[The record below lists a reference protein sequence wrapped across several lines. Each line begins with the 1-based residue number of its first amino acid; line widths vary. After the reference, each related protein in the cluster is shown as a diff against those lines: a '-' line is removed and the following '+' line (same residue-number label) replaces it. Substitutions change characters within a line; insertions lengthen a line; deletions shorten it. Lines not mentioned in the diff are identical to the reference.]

1 MAEHATTRTKSRA
14 GEPVR
19 NIVQRLWQLWRLLAA
34 VVLGFRGEALALR
47 AGNITFITI
56 TSLVPMVA
64 VILSLLHALKANE
77 IDPLLLRL
85 FEDVLSP
92 GGRAQSEATIRKL
105 VAAASSRTA
114 GGLSFAVV
122 LVSAGLLLRHLDAS
136 LNDVWAVRR
145 KRPILVSIALYAGV
159 LLVGPMLIAL
169 ALVGTDGAKR
179 LILMADLPYS
189 TQAFVVGSALVA
201 ATVFTLL
208 YKFAPH
214 APVPWR
220 SAIIGGVVAGVAWEV
235 ARHTYSAVAGLFFS
249 ANPLYGSLGIA
260 PLFLMWIYVGWYII
274 LSGARLAYAVE
285 HADFHDEFREIF
297 SHPRSQELI
306 ATRIAELVTRAAL
319 AGEVGPTSKLLAAT
333 LKLPEQRIIE
343 VVLDLLHEGL
353 LVASKKGELSP
364 AKDPAELTLADISAA
379 VGGAAKL
386 LKREKSARVSP
397 FEDVS
402 SYFSAAD
409 ETTVEK
415 LREVSWLELARGA
428 RGQLQKR

>member
-1 MAEHATTRTKSRA
+1 MAEQATSRPKSRT
-14 GEPVR
+14 GERVGR
-19 NIVQRLWQLWRLLAA
+19 VAQRVLQLWRLIVA
-34 VVLGFRGEALALR
+34 VILGYRGEALALR
-47 AGNITFITI
+47 AGNLTFITI
-56 TSLVPMVA
+56 TSLVPFVA

-92 GGRAQSEATIRKL
+92 GGRAQSEATIRKF

-122 LVSAGLLLRHLDAS
+122 LLSAGLLLRHLDAS

-145 KRPILVSIALYAGV
+145 KRPILVSIGLYAGV
-159 LLVGPMLIAL
+159 LLVGPLLIAL
-169 ALVGTDGAKR
+169 ALVGSDGAKR
-179 LILMADLPYS
+179 LVMLANLPYS
-189 TQAFVVGSALVA
+189 AQAFVVASALA
-201 ATVFTLL
+201 AAVVFTLL

-214 APVPWR
+214 APVPVS
-220 SAIIGGVVAGVAWEV
+220 SAIVGGVVAGAAWEG
-235 ARHTYSAVAGLFFS
+235 ARHLYSAVAGFFFS
-249 ANPLYGSLGIA
+249 ANPLYGSLGVA

-285 HADFHDEFREIF
+285 HADFHDEFREIL

-319 AGEVGPTSKLLAAT
+319 AGESGPTSKLLAAT

-343 VVLDLLHEGL
+343 IILELLQEGL
-353 LVASKKGELSP
+353 LVAGKKGELSP
-364 AKDPAELTLADISAA
+364 AKDPAALTLADISAA
-379 VGGAAKL
+379 VGGTARL
-386 LKREKSARVSP
+386 LKREKSARTSL
-397 FEDVS
+397 FEAAS
-402 SYFSAAD
+402 SFFTSAD

-415 LREVSWLELARGA
+415 LKGISWVQLAKGGA
-428 RGQLQKR
+428 TSAEKP